1 MAQCVINP
9 FAGSLN
15 STIPCVHGSWPPKN
29 VFAIMI
35 MAVTA
40 MFTDP
45 KHLSPR
51 KMCPRLQHAACAH
64 TAKALATDKLNRK
77 YQARYYQRP
86 L

>member
-1 MAQCVINP
+1 
-9 FAGSLN
+9 
-15 STIPCVHGSWPPKN
+15 
-29 VFAIMI
+29 MI